1 MKREFILPDLGSG
14 LKEAEIV
21 SWLVNPGDKVTTG
34 SPLCEVETEKAAI
47 EIPVPYDG
55 VLASLAAEEGGK
67 VNVGE
72 LLAVFEVEGEAAVET
87 QPVAVEKKED
97 AEAPIAVETPDQE
110 SNGED
115 GDGQDAIRHR
125 AMPSIRRM
133 AREYAV
139 DLSKINGTGPHGR
152 ITRADVQAVVD
163 QQPPTE
169 PSARPEAEEVPPP
182 RAEEIPK
189 EAPAPRPAA
198 PPPAAEENSPKPS
211 AQPAAEGI
219 RLSKLRRTI
228 AYNLSRSW
236 HEIPHVFTRMEIDAT
251 QFIQAREI
259 LAARF
264 DQRIPVEFLLIRAVL
279 PALKEFPEFNA
290 TLEDDQLVLHDHYDI
305 GTAVDTDQG
314 LVIAVLH
321 SADEVEVADLAERLT
336 ILMKRASLR
345 EASPA
350 ELTGAT
356 FTVNN
361 IGALGGIMG
370 TSIIPYG
377 TTAIL
382 STGRI
387 AEKAVVR
394 SGQIVAAPMMEV
406 TLSFDHRVIDGG
418 LAQRFMNGIK
428 ENLEQPLRFLL

>member
-1 MKREFILPDLGSG
+1 MKREFLLPDLGSG

-21 SWLVNPGDKVTTG
+21 SWNVAAGDQVASG
-34 SPLCEVETEKAAI
+34 SPLCEVETEKAVI

-55 VLASLAAEEGGK
+55 VVASLAAERGGK
-67 VNVGE
+67 VDVGG
-72 LLAVFEVEGEAAVET
+72 LLAVFEVEGESRSESNPAVAEST
-87 QPVAVEKKED
+87 PEEKGTRPE
-97 AEAPIAVETPDQE
+97 AESGTPDSGAE
-110 SNGED
+110 VVGAED
-115 GDGQDAIRHR
+115 EDAIRHR

-133 AREYAV
+133 AREYGV
-139 DLSKINGTGPHGR
+139 DLSTVTGTGPHGR

-163 QQPPTE
+163 QQPP
-169 PSARPEAEEVPPP
+169 PAEESQ
-182 RAEEIPK
+182 R
-189 EAPAPRPAA
+189 EATQERSQTPAPVETAVEE
-198 PPPAAEENSPKPS
+198 PPQKAEANTALP
-211 AQPAAEGI
+211 AEGR

-228 AYNLSRSW
+228 AQNLSRSW
-236 HEIPHVFTRMEIDAT
+236 QEIPHVFTRMEIDAA

-264 DQRIPVEFLLIRAVL
+264 DQRIPMEFLLIRAVL
-279 PALKEFPEFNA
+279 PALKQFPEFNA
-290 TLEDDQLVLHDHYDI
+290 SVDGDRLMLHDHYDI
-305 GTAVDTDQG
+305 GTAVDTEQG
-314 LVIAVLH
+314 LMIAVLH
-321 SADEVEVADLAERLT
+321 SADEIEVADLADRLT
-336 ILMKRASLR
+336 ILMKRVSLR

-361 IGALGGIMG
+361 IGALGGVMG

-394 SGQIVAAPMMEV
+394 SGQIIAAPMMEV

>member
-1 MKREFILPDLGSG
+1 MKREFVLPDLGSG

-21 SWLVNPGDKVTTG
+21 SWNVAAGDTVSSG
-34 SPLCEVETEKAAI
+34 SPLCEVETEKAVI
-47 EIPVPYDG
+47 EIPAPYDG
-55 VLASLAAEEGGK
+55 VVTNLAAEPGGK
-67 VNVGE
+67 VDVGG
-72 LLAVFEVEGEAAVET
+72 LLAVFEVEGEPKGVAAAAPEERA
-87 QPVAVEKKED
+87 QEKKESRAPAAD
-97 AEAPIAVETPDQE
+97 AAGSDSAGE
-110 SNGED
+110 SAEMNGGAD
-115 GDGQDAIRHR
+115 TIRHR

-133 AREYAV
+133 AREYGV
-139 DLSKINGTGPHGR
+139 DLSTITGTGPHGR

-163 QQPPTE
+163 QQQAENSIKDEE
-169 PSARPEAEEVPPP
+169 PRVPKPAVDEQPEVAVP
-182 RAEEIPK
+182 AQK
-189 EAPAPRPAA
+189 EA
-198 PPPAAEENSPKPS
+198 PPPAPEPQIPVT
-211 AQPAAEGI
+211 AARGAHM
-219 RLSKLRRTI
+219 SKLRRTI
-228 AYNLSRSW
+228 AENLSRSW
-236 HEIPHVFTRMEIDAT
+236 RDIPHVFTRMEIDAT
-251 QFIQAREI
+251 QFLQAREI

-279 PALKEFPEFNA
+279 PALKQFPEFNA
-290 TLEDDQLVLHDHYDI
+290 TLDGEQLILHERYDI
-305 GTAVDTDQG
+305 GTAVDTEQG
-314 LVIAVLH
+314 LMIAVVH
-321 SADEVEVADLAERLT
+321 GADEIDVADLADRLT
-336 ILMKRASLR
+336 ILMKRVALR
-345 EASPA
+345 EATLE

-394 SGQIVAAPMMEV
+394 SGQIIAAPMMEV

-418 LAQRFMNGIK
+418 LAQRFMNATK

>member
-1 MKREFILPDLGSG
+1 MKREFLLPDLGSG

-21 SWLVNPGDKVTTG
+21 SWRVAAGDQVASG
-34 SPLCEVETEKAAI
+34 NPLCELETEKAVV
-47 EIPVPYDG
+47 EVPVPYDG
-55 VLASLAAEEGGK
+55 IVTSLAAEEGGK

-72 LLAVFEVEGEAAVET
+72 LLAVFEVEGRDEAGAAAGASAPQKERAPAEPEAAT
-87 QPVAVEKKED
+87 HGAPAD
-97 AEAPIAVETPDQE
+97 ATDE
-110 SNGED
+110 N
-115 GDGQDAIRHR
+115 DGQNIRHR

-133 AREYAV
+133 AREYGV
-139 DLSKINGTGPHGR
+139 DLSRLTGTGPHGR

-163 QQPPTE
+163 QQQSE
-169 PSARPEAEEVPPP
+169 DAPEAGEAVSRREAMP
-182 RAEEIPK
+182 EQS
-189 EAPAPRPAA
+189 EAPVPAPAHAETPEAA
-198 PPPAAEENSPKPS
+198 PDVRAPA
-211 AQPAAEGI
+211 QGR

-228 AYNLSRSW
+228 AQNLSRSW
-236 HEIPHVFTRMEIDAT
+236 QEIPHVFTRMEIDAT

-264 DQRIPVEFLLIRAVL
+264 DQRIPMEFLLIRAVL
-279 PALKEFPEFNA
+279 PALKQFPEFNA
-290 TLEDDQLVLHDHYDI
+290 TVDGDRLVLHEHYDV

-321 SADEVEVADLAERLT
+321 AADEIEVADLADRLT

-345 EASPA
+345 EATPA

-394 SGQIVAAPMMEV
+394 GGQIIAAPMMEV